1 MSFNNIYIILV
12 KFKFKKMSKDLEGG
26 EKKIE
31 ISQTELLFFQ
41 NMLNNFGNA
50 VDIIQNNYEELSQSK
65 YFTLY

>member
-1 MSFNNIYIILV
+1 
-12 KFKFKKMSKDLEGG
+12 MSKDLEGG

-41 NMLNNFGNA
+41 NMLNNFGNT
-50 VDIIQNNYEELSQSK
+50 VDIIQNNYDELSQSK